1 MLTLLSHLA
10 GACAAQAF
18 DIQDPPG
25 AEIVQSSPAR
35 DGSHEIATGPWRD
48 GRVPTLQAAG
58 LVRHVTWQLPASE
71 RTTVDGLAADFEA
84 QLRRNGFDIA
94 LSCRD
99 RACGGFDFRHRL
111 DMGQSPEMHVDI
123 GNFRYLSATAD
134 GGGRAASVTVSRGGE
149 TLYVHAVTVGGT
161 AGQTAAASPSSR
173 LPDTPD
179 GTGRASPPGRSPDL
193 IAELLEHGGAPLDD
207 LGFRT
212 GSSDLSGGDYTSL
225 VALAEFLADD
235 PGRRVVLVGH
245 TDSRG
250 GRESNIALSEARADA
265 VRRHLVDRLGVD
277 PAQVEAAGIGYLA
290 PRASNATEAG
300 REANRR
306 VEVVLL
312 DRG

>member
-1 MLTLLSHLA
+1 MLAPFA
-10 GACAAQAF
+10 GASAAQAL

-25 AEIVQSSPAR
+25 AEIVQSRRTPDS
-35 DGSHEIATGPWRD
+35 SHEIATGPWRD
-48 GRVPTLQAAG
+48 GRVPTLDVPG
-58 LVRHVTWQLPASE
+58 LVQRVTWHLPASE
-71 RTTVDGLAADFEA
+71 GATVAGLASEFEA
-84 QLRRNGFDIA
+84 QLRRNGYEIA

-111 DMGQSPEMHVDI
+111 DMGQSPAMHVDI

-134 GGGRAASVTVSRGGE
+134 GAGRAASVTVSRGGE
-149 TLYVHAVTVGGT
+149 TLYVHAVLVGGT
-161 AGQTAAASPSSR
+161 AGQGPTSSPSGRGSG
-173 LPDTPD
+173 TPD
-179 GTGRASPPGRSPDL
+179 GAEPASPPGRSSDL
-193 IAELLEHGGAPLDD
+193 IADLLEHGGAPLDD